1 MLLFNQNQLKTEVLD
16 LNSTLEVL
24 GDIDTLAFLKT
35 TQKSNRALKIERRL
49 DFKFIRPIR
58 IN

>member
-49 DFKFIRPIR
+49 DFKFI
-58 IN
+58 

>member
-35 TQKSNRALKIERRL
+35 TQKSNIALKIERRL
-49 DFKFIRPIR
+49 DFKFIRAIR